1 MRSKGGNE
9 KNCYPGMV
17 NGQAYSGGAAVDFNK
32 PITKHSLTLI
42 AIHDMNE
49 WTTLFEEM
57 NPIKT

>member
-1 MRSKGGNE
+1 
-9 KNCYPGMV
+9 MV

-49 WTTLFEEM
+49 WTTLFEEK
-57 NPIKT
+57 NLSTTWSLL